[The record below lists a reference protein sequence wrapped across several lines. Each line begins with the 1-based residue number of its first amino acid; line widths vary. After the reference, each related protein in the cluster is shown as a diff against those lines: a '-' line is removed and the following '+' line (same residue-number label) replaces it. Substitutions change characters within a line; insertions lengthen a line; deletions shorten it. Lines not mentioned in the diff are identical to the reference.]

1 MELQVVAVCLDK
13 GLSVKEHISF
23 IGKTAFCLEL
33 RAISTIGDFLT
44 VDATCWL
51 LGTSPCWLL
60 QFSFVVYLVLSR
72 TDHCSALLVGLPQSL
87 ISI

>member
-13 GLSVKEHISF
+13 GLSVKEHTSFCLDKGLSVKEHTSF

-33 RAISTIGDFLT
+33 RPISTTGGFLT

-51 LGTSPCWLL
+51 LGTFPC
-60 QFSFVVYLVLSR
+60 
-72 TDHCSALLVGLPQSL
+72 
-87 ISI
+87 